1 MNYMKPEIEI
11 VELEMIDVIRTSS
24 ETGKEEVLPGGP
36 TQGNDE
42 TPWG

>member
-11 VELEMIDVIRTSS
+11 VELETVDVIRTSS
-24 ETGKEEVLPGGP
+24 EEGGEVKPGGP
-36 TQGNDE
+36 TQGGDE